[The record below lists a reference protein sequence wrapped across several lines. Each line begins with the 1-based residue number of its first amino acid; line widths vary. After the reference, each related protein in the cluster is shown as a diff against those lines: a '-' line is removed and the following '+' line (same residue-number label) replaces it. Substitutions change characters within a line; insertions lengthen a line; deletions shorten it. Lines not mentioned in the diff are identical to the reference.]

1 VRAQLNDK
9 YVNPRIQQMTNNEP
23 KARLPGGSA
32 SYRTNDLCD
41 LLQGELEGSYAYIN
55 HLRQLND
62 GDTML

>member
-1 VRAQLNDK
+1 
-9 YVNPRIQQMTNNEP
+9 MTNNEP